1 MTMTPSECA
10 ELTALTMCLRMQG
23 GTCRCGFQATR
34 ALVWGDVLCDE
45 CKPSEGAI
53 VDRELAHAKLAR
65 RFNKLLRGE

>member
-1 MTMTPSECA
+1 MTPSAWKPHRHVPPCIRRHMVNA
-10 ELTALTMCLRMQG
+10 V
-23 GTCRCGFQATR
+23 
-34 ALVWGDVLCDE
+34 LVWGEILCDE